1 MSVKSLFKFQAPPN
15 TRMQP
20 TAFGARDRR
29 YFGTSLCGAPAAAD
43 DAQSV
48 RPRQDTSLSIAA
60 KDAKGSY
67 LFVVFSQI
75 KNLLYLFGEIVKN
88 CLFVPS
94 VYPTN

>member
-29 YFGTSLCGAPAAAD
+29 YFGTSLCGAPAAAA

-48 RPRQDTSLSIAA
+48 RTVKMKIAGMQSTSGRSHVAPE
-60 KDAKGSY
+60 KE
-67 LFVVFSQI
+67 Q
-75 KNLLYLFGEIVKN
+75 
-88 CLFVPS
+88 P
-94 VYPTN
+94 